1 MGKPSKSKVMEGMGL
16 MAARKVIYT
25 FLSIADHEVF
35 KRLKNGLFV
44 STELNL
50 YTAVLGGELT
60 IDTMDGKVKLKVKPG
75 TQNGKKVKL
84 KGKGFPVYKKENY
97 FGDLFVT
104 YHVKI
109 PTNFTEKQKSLFTDL
124 STL

>member
-1 MGKPSKSKVMEGMGL
+1 MEGLGL